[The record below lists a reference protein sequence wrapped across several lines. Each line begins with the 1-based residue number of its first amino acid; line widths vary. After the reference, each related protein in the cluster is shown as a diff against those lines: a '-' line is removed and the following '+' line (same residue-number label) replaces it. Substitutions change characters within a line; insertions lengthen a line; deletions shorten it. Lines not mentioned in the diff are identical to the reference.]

1 MVVVL
6 GMWYV
11 DRNARNASKKLDNLG
26 VYEMEDER
34 VNIAFWRLLDVEGS
48 VRVYYGIHALG
59 TKSVKLSTLRETPVR
74 SVHWR

>member
-1 MVVVL
+1 VVVVL

-11 DRNARNASKKLDNLG
+11 DRNARNASKKLDSLG

>member
-1 MVVVL
+1 VVVVL

>member
-1 MVVVL
+1 VVVVL
-6 GMWYV
+6 GTWYV
-11 DRNARNASKKLDNLG
+11 DRNARSASKKLYSLG

-34 VNIAFWRLLDVEGS
+34 VNIAFWRLLDVGGS

-59 TKSVKLSTLRETPVR
+59 TKSVKLRTLRETLVR